1 MGRAVSAYATCRG
14 YAWRTCKEDE
24 NKKTQII
31 QTEVERKRFRKYDTE
46 GKSQGEGMP
55 HPKNLAGDVRL
66 FPVKVRPKLPE
77 GEKARMMRSLTHP

>member
-1 MGRAVSAYATCRG
+1 MLRAGATPGGHAR
-14 YAWRTCKEDE
+14 EDE
-24 NKKTQII
+24 NKKTQTVEQII